1 MKNEKGFTLI
11 EMKGGKYARLAVKK
25 INEQNAFTLIE
36 MMIVLVV
43 ISILLIVTIPN
54 ITKHNS
60 KINNTGCEA
69 LTKMVQAEVQSYY
82 MEHKSYPENIAK
94 LEEENYITND
104 QKKCTNG
111 KELIITNGVV
121 STSGTDN
128 P

>member
-1 MKNEKGFTLI
+1 MNNEKG
-11 EMKGGKYARLAVKK
+11 
-25 INEQNAFTLIE
+25 FTLIE

-60 KINNTGCEA
+60 KINDTGCEA

-82 MEHKSYPENIAK
+82 MEHKEYPASISALKED
-94 LEEENYITND
+94 NYITEE
-104 QKKCTNG
+104 QEQCTNG
-111 KELIITNGVV
+111 KELIITDGVV
-121 STSGTDN
+121 TTAGTEN

>member
-1 MKNEKGFTLI
+1 MKNDKG
-11 EMKGGKYARLAVKK
+11 
-25 INEQNAFTLIE
+25 FTLIE

-60 KINNTGCEA
+60 KINDTGCEA

-82 MEHKSYPENIAK
+82 MEHKAYPESMAILK
-94 LEEENYITND
+94 EENYITEE
-104 QKKCTNG
+104 QQKCTNG

-121 STSGTDN
+121 STSGTEN

>member
-1 MKNEKGFTLI
+1 MKNEKG
-11 EMKGGKYARLAVKK
+11 
-25 INEQNAFTLIE
+25 FTLIE

-60 KINNTGCEA
+60 KINDTGCEA

-82 MEHKSYPENIAK
+82 MEHKAYPESMAK
-94 LEEENYITND
+94 LKEENYITEE
-104 QKKCTNG
+104 QQKCTNG

-121 STSGTDN
+121 STSGTEN

>member
-1 MKNEKGFTLI
+1 MKNEKG
-11 EMKGGKYARLAVKK
+11 
-25 INEQNAFTLIE
+25 FTLIE

-60 KINNTGCEA
+60 KINDTGCEA

-82 MEHKSYPENIAK
+82 MEHKAYPESMDK
-94 LEEENYITND
+94 LKEENYITEE

-121 STSGTDN
+121 STSGTEN

>member
-1 MKNEKGFTLI
+1 M
-11 EMKGGKYARLAVKK
+11 
-25 INEQNAFTLIE
+25 
-36 MMIVLVV
+36 VLVV

-60 KINNTGCEA
+60 KINDTGCEA

-82 MEHKSYPENIAK
+82 MEHKAYPESMAILK
-94 LEEENYITND
+94 EENYITEE
-104 QKKCTNG
+104 QQKCTNG

-121 STSGTDN
+121 STSGTEN

>member
-1 MKNEKGFTLI
+1 MKNEQG
-11 EMKGGKYARLAVKK
+11 
-25 INEQNAFTLIE
+25 FTLIE

-43 ISILLIVTIPN
+43 ISILLIITIPN

-82 MEHKSYPENIAK
+82 IEHKAYPENLAK
-94 LEEENYITND
+94 LEEENYITAD
-104 QKKCTNG
+104 QKKCPNG
-111 KELIITNGVV
+111 KELNIKNGVIT
-121 STSGTDN
+121 TSGSDS

>member
-1 MKNEKGFTLI
+1 MKNEKG
-11 EMKGGKYARLAVKK
+11 
-25 INEQNAFTLIE
+25 FTLIE

-60 KINNTGCEA
+60 KINDTGCEA

-82 MEHKSYPENIAK
+82 MEHKAYPESMAILK
-94 LEEENYITND
+94 EENYITEE

-121 STSGTDN
+121 STSGTEN

>member
-1 MKNEKGFTLI
+1 MNNEKG
-11 EMKGGKYARLAVKK
+11 
-25 INEQNAFTLIE
+25 FTLIE

-60 KINNTGCEA
+60 KINDTGCEA

-82 MEHKSYPENIAK
+82 MEHNEYPTSTSELI
-94 LEEENYITND
+94 EESYITAD
-104 QKKCTNG
+104 QQKCTNG

-121 STSGTDN
+121 STLGTDN